1 MKAAW
6 LKTRQT
12 RFGASAGLYVALV
25 IAVLAAAN
33 WLASR
38 HVKSFDTTSNKRY
51 SLSDQT
57 AKIVSGLKED
67 LTVTYFGETME
78 FPRARDLLGRY
89 QNLSPKLKVA
99 YVDPQKRPRLAREAG
114 ITTAPTI
121 LVQAGQRRQE
131 ARNLSEEDVTS
142 AIVRALKT
150 GSRTICFTTGSGESS
165 IEESGPMGMSA
176 AKEQLEKESYTTKT
190 LEFVEKAEIPS
201 DCMVVAVAGPRAEI
215 SQAGVDALGKY
226 ITGGGRALVLLDPP
240 LSSRRS
246 SVSPNEPLAKLLG
259 SFGLTP
265 QKNLILTTGMEALQ
279 GLGSEVALAREF
291 STHPITREMKNMAVA
306 FPLAQSFEVK
316 PVGSNSAEKLASTSP
331 RSLAVTNLTSDLTE
345 KDIKAGKVDSH
356 AVAAAAEVR
365 SADSSGKTGR
375 VVVAGSSGFAANAG
389 LRYVGNR
396 DLFMNMVN
404 WLASDEDLISI
415 RPKDP
420 EDRRIQL
427 SRMQMTMLRLS
438 SQFLIPLAVI
448 FAGAFV
454 WWRRR

>member
-1 MKAAW
+1 MKTAW

-12 RFGASAGLYVALV
+12 KSGASAGLYIVLV
-25 IAVLAAAN
+25 VAVLAAAN
-33 WLASR
+33 WLANR
-38 HVKSFDTTSNKRY
+38 HVKSFDTTANKRY
-51 SLSDQT
+51 SLSEQT

-67 LTVTYFGETME
+67 LSVTYFGETME

-89 QNLSPKLKVA
+89 QNLSPKFKVI

-121 LVQAGQRRQE
+121 LIQAGQRRQE

-150 GSRTICFTTGSGESS
+150 GSRTVCFTTGAGESA
-165 IEESGPMGMSA
+165 IEDSGPTGMSM
-176 AKEQLEKESYTTKT
+176 AKEQLEKESYTTRT

-201 DCMVVAVAGPRAEI
+201 DCMVVAIAGPRAEI
-215 SQAGVDALGKY
+215 SPAGVDALGKY
-226 ITGGGRALVLLDPP
+226 VGGGGRALVMLDPP

-246 SVSPNEPLAKLLG
+246 SISPNEPLAKLLG
-259 SFGLTP
+259 GYGLTP
-265 QKNLILTTGMEALQ
+265 QKNLILTTGMEAIQ
-279 GLGSEVALAREF
+279 GLGSEVALARQF
-291 STHPITREMKNMAVA
+291 TTHPITREMKNMAVA
-306 FPLAQSFEVK
+306 FPLAQSIEVK
-316 PVGSNSAEKLASTSP
+316 SAGSNSAEKLASTSS
-331 RSLAVTNLTSDLTE
+331 RSLAVTNLSSDLSE
-345 KDIKAGKVDSH
+345 KDISAGKVDSY

-365 SADSSGKTGR
+365 GEGGAGKTGR
-375 VVVAGSSGFAANAG
+375 VVVTGSSGFAANAG

-427 SRMQMTMLRLS
+427 SRMQMSMLRLT
-438 SQFLIPLAVI
+438 SQFVIPLAVI
-448 FAGAFV
+448 FAGVFV

>member
-1 MKAAW
+1 MKTEW
-6 LKTRQT
+6 MKSRQT
-12 RFGASAGLYVALV
+12 RFGASAGLYVVL
-25 IAVLAAAN
+25 VLAALVLLN

-38 HVKSFDTTSNKRY
+38 HVKSFDTTSNKRF
-51 SLSDQT
+51 SLSEQT

-67 LTVTYFGETME
+67 VSVTYFGETME

-89 QNLSPKLKVA
+89 SNLSPKFKVS

-121 LVQAGQRRQE
+121 VIQAGARRQE
-131 ARNLSEEDVTS
+131 ARSVSEEEITS
-142 AIVRALKT
+142 ALVRALKT
-150 GSRTICFTTGSGESS
+150 GERAICFTTGSGESS
-165 IEESGPMGMSA
+165 IDESGPTGLSA
-176 AKEQLEKESYTTKT
+176 AKEQLEKESYTTRSI
-190 LEFVEKAEIPS
+190 EFVEKTEIPKE
-201 DCMVVAVAGPRAEI
+201 CLVVAVAGPRGEI

-226 ITGGGRALVLLDPP
+226 VSGGGRALVLLDPP
-240 LSSRRS
+240 LATRRS
-246 SVSPNEPLAKLLG
+246 SISPNEPLSKLLG
-259 SFGLTP
+259 GYGVTP
-265 QKNLILTTGMEALQ
+265 QRNLILTTGMEALQ

-291 STHPITREMKNMAVA
+291 TTHPITREMKNMAVA
-306 FPLAQSFEVK
+306 FPLAQSLEVK

-331 RSLAVTNLTSDLTE
+331 RSLAVTNLSAELSE
-345 KDIKAGKVDSH
+345 KDIAAGKVASH
-356 AVAAAAEVR
+356 AVAAAVEVR
-365 SADSSGKTGR
+365 GGEGGKTGR
-375 VVVAGSSGFAANAG
+375 VVVTGSSGFAANAG

-396 DLFMNMVN
+396 DLFMNMIN

-427 SRMQMTMLRLS
+427 SRAQMTMLRIT

-448 FAGAFV
+448 FAGVFM